1 MNWNKAK
8 SILLICFMLI
18 DLVLLTM
25 YVKKTKEGA
34 KDLSMSKADVVEIL
48 EGQGIK
54 VDEKELKEGG
64 EYKGYILKYYD
75 FDLDKINT
83 NFFNG
88 EAELDDRYDLKL
100 LTKDEK
106 SVSLSQGTLFS
117 YMDASEIEKYPDMNL
132 EKAVELA
139 NDFMKEKEL
148 LVRGTTFDGAYKDE
162 DSYQVHFAIKYEGK
176 YLENSFINFTIDKRG
191 VRRVDAMC
199 LEYIN
204 TEDEDF
210 TLDAVK
216 DKILSIIDKPEV
228 KGKSIDRV
236 DMCYYI
242 DQVTL
247 DQASELK
254 ITRLRAVPHW
264 RITFKDGYK
273 MIL

>member
-8 SILLICFMLI
+8 SILLVCFLI
-18 DLVLLTM
+18 IDAVLLSM
-25 YVKKTKEGA
+25 YMKKN
-34 KDLSMSKADVVEIL
+34 KDGGSLSISKADVIEIL
-48 EGQGIK
+48 KAQEININ
-54 VDEKELKEGG
+54 EKELKKGG

-75 FDLDKINT
+75 FDLDKINK

-100 LTKDEK
+100 LTMGDK

-117 YMDASEIEKYPDMNL
+117 YMDASEEEKYPQMSMD
-132 EKAVELA
+132 KAIELA
-139 NDFMKEKEL
+139 NDFMRDKEL
-148 LVRGTTFDGAYKDE
+148 MIRGMVFDGAYLDE
-162 DSYQVHFAIKYEGK
+162 DSYQVHFAVKHDDI

-204 TEDEDF
+204 TEDELF
-210 TLDAVK
+210 TLADVK

-228 KGKSIDRV
+228 KGKNIDKV
-236 DMCYYI
+236 DMCYYL

-264 RITFKDGYK
+264 RITFSDGYK

>member
-8 SILLICFMLI
+8 SILLVCFLI
-18 DLVLLTM
+18 IDAVLLTM
-25 YVKKTKEGA
+25 YMKKN
-34 KDLSMSKADVVEIL
+34 KDGGSLFISKDDAIEIL
-48 EGQGIK
+48 KAQEININ
-54 VDEKELKEGG
+54 EKELKKGG

-75 FDLDKINT
+75 FDLDKINK

-100 LTKDEK
+100 LTKEEK

-117 YMDASEIEKYPDMNL
+117 YMDASEEEKYPDMSMD
-132 EKAVELA
+132 KAIKLA
-139 NDFMKEKEL
+139 NDFMRDKEL
-148 LVRGTTFDGAYKDE
+148 MIRGMVFDGAYLDE
-162 DSYQVHFAIKYEGK
+162 DSYQVHFAVKHDDI

-204 TEDEDF
+204 TEDELF
-210 TLDAVK
+210 TLADVK

-228 KGKSIDRV
+228 KGKTIDKV
-236 DMCYYI
+236 DMCYYL

-264 RITFKDGYK
+264 RITFSDGYK

>member
-8 SILLICFMLI
+8 SILLVCFLI
-18 DLVLLTM
+18 IDAVLLTM
-25 YVKKTKEGA
+25 YVKKTKEDGA
-34 KDLSMSKADVVEIL
+34 SLSISKADVIDILKAQEININ
-48 EGQGIK
+48 E
-54 VDEKELKEGG
+54 EELKKGG

-75 FDLDKINT
+75 FDLEKINE

-88 EAELDDRYDLKL
+88 EAEIDNRYDLKL
-100 LTKDEK
+100 LTKDER

-117 YMDASEIEKYPDMNL
+117 YIDASEEEKYPDIDMD
-132 EKAVELA
+132 KAIELA
-139 NDFMKEKEL
+139 NDFMKEKGL
-148 LVRGTTFDGAYKDE
+148 LIRGTIFDGAYLDE
-162 DSYQVHFAIKYEGK
+162 DSYQVHFAVKHDDI

-204 TEDEDF
+204 TEDEVF
-210 TLDAVK
+210 TLDDVK

-228 KGKSIDRV
+228 KGKTIDKV

-264 RITFKDGYK
+264 RITFSDGYK

>member
-8 SILLICFMLI
+8 SILLVCFLI
-18 DLVLLTM
+18 IDAVLLSM
-25 YVKKTKEGA
+25 YMKKN
-34 KDLSMSKADVVEIL
+34 KDGGSLSISKDDAIEIL
-48 EGQGIK
+48 KAQEININ
-54 VDEKELKEGG
+54 EKELKKGG

-75 FDLDKINT
+75 FDLDKINK

-117 YMDASEIEKYPDMNL
+117 YMDASEEEKYPDMSMD
-132 EKAVELA
+132 KAIELA
-139 NDFMKEKEL
+139 NDFMREKEL
-148 LVRGTTFDGAYKDE
+148 MIRGMVFDGAYLDE
-162 DSYQVHFAIKYEGK
+162 DSYQVHFAVKHDDI

-204 TEDEDF
+204 TEDELF
-210 TLDAVK
+210 TLADVK

-228 KGKSIDRV
+228 KGKTIDKV
-236 DMCYYI
+236 DMCYYL

-264 RITFKDGYK
+264 RITFSDGYK

>member
-8 SILLICFMLI
+8 SILLVCFLI
-18 DLVLLTM
+18 IDAVLLTM
-25 YVKKTKEGA
+25 YMKKN
-34 KDLSMSKADVVEIL
+34 KDGGSLSISKDDAIEIL
-48 EGQGIK
+48 KAQEININ
-54 VDEKELKEGG
+54 EKELKKGG

-75 FDLDKINT
+75 FDLDKINK

-117 YMDASEIEKYPDMNL
+117 YMDASEEEKYPDMNMD
-132 EKAVELA
+132 KAIELA
-139 NDFMKEKEL
+139 NDFMREKEL
-148 LVRGTTFDGAYKDE
+148 MIRGMVFDGAYLDE
-162 DSYQVHFAIKYEGK
+162 DSYQVHFAVKHDDI

-204 TEDEDF
+204 TEDELF
-210 TLDAVK
+210 TLADVK

-228 KGKSIDRV
+228 KGKTIDKV
-236 DMCYYI
+236 DMCYYL

-264 RITFKDGYK
+264 RITFSDGYK

>member
-8 SILLICFMLI
+8 SILLVCFLI
-18 DLVLLTM
+18 IDAVLLSM
-25 YVKKTKEGA
+25 YMKKN
-34 KDLSMSKADVVEIL
+34 KDGGSLSISKDDAIEIL
-48 EGQGIK
+48 KAQEININ
-54 VDEKELKEGG
+54 EKELKKGG

-75 FDLDKINT
+75 FDLDKINK

-100 LTKDEK
+100 LTMGDK

-117 YMDASEIEKYPDMNL
+117 YMDASEEEKYPDMSMD
-132 EKAVELA
+132 KAIELA
-139 NDFMKEKEL
+139 NDFMRDKEL
-148 LVRGTTFDGAYKDE
+148 MIRGMVFDGAYLDE
-162 DSYQVHFAIKYEGK
+162 DSYQVHFAVKHDDI
-176 YLENSFINFTIDKRG
+176 YLENSFINFIIDKRG

-204 TEDEDF
+204 TEDELF
-210 TLDAVK
+210 TLADVK

-228 KGKSIDRV
+228 KGKNIDKV
-236 DMCYYI
+236 DMCYYL

-264 RITFKDGYK
+264 RITFSDGYK

>member
-8 SILLICFMLI
+8 SILLVCFLI
-18 DLVLLTM
+18 IDAVLLTM
-25 YVKKTKEGA
+25 YMKKN
-34 KDLSMSKADVVEIL
+34 KDGGSLSISKDDAIEIL
-48 EGQGIK
+48 KAQEININ
-54 VDEKELKEGG
+54 EKELKKGG

-75 FDLDKINT
+75 FDLEKINE

-88 EAELDDRYDLKL
+88 EAEIDNRYDLKL
-100 LTKDEK
+100 LTKDER

-117 YMDASEIEKYPDMNL
+117 YIDASEEEKYPQMNMD
-132 EKAVELA
+132 KAIELA
-139 NDFMKEKEL
+139 NDFMRDKEL
-148 LVRGTTFDGAYKDE
+148 MIRGMVFDGAYLDE
-162 DSYQVHFAIKYEGK
+162 DSYQVHFAVKHDDI

-204 TEDEDF
+204 TEDELF
-210 TLDAVK
+210 TLADVK

-228 KGKSIDRV
+228 KGKTIDKV
-236 DMCYYI
+236 DMCYYL

-264 RITFKDGYK
+264 RITFSDGYK

>member
-8 SILLICFMLI
+8 SILLVCFLI
-18 DLVLLTM
+18 IDAVLLTM
-25 YVKKTKEGA
+25 YMKKN
-34 KDLSMSKADVVEIL
+34 KDGGSLSISKDDAIELLKAQEIN
-48 EGQGIK
+48 IN
-54 VDEKELKEGG
+54 EKELKKGG

-75 FDLDKINT
+75 FDLEKINE

-88 EAELDDRYDLKL
+88 EAEIDNRYDLKL
-100 LTKDEK
+100 LTKDER

-117 YMDASEIEKYPDMNL
+117 YIDASEEEKYPEMSMD
-132 EKAVELA
+132 KAIELA

-148 LVRGTTFDGAYKDE
+148 MIRGMVFDGAYLDE
-162 DSYQVHFAIKYEGK
+162 DSYQVHFAVKHDDI

-204 TEDEDF
+204 TEDELF
-210 TLDAVK
+210 TLADVK

-228 KGKSIDRV
+228 KGKTIDKV

-264 RITFKDGYK
+264 RITFSDGYK

>member
-8 SILLICFMLI
+8 SILLVCFLI
-18 DLVLLTM
+18 IDAVLLTM
-25 YVKKTKEGA
+25 YMKKN
-34 KDLSMSKADVVEIL
+34 KDGGSLSISKDDAIEIL
-48 EGQGIK
+48 KAQEININ
-54 VDEKELKEGG
+54 EKELKKGG

-75 FDLDKINT
+75 FDLDKINE

-100 LTKDEK
+100 LTMGDK

-117 YMDASEIEKYPDMNL
+117 YMDASEEEKYPDMSMD
-132 EKAVELA
+132 KAIELA
-139 NDFMKEKEL
+139 NDFMRDKEL
-148 LVRGTTFDGAYKDE
+148 MIRGMVFDGAYLDE
-162 DSYQVHFAIKYEGK
+162 DSYQVHFAVKHDDI

-204 TEDEDF
+204 TEDELF
-210 TLDAVK
+210 TLADVK

-228 KGKSIDRV
+228 KGKTIDKV
-236 DMCYYI
+236 DMCYYL

-264 RITFKDGYK
+264 RITFSDGYK

>member
-8 SILLICFMLI
+8 SILLVCFLI
-18 DLVLLTM
+18 IDVVLLTM
-25 YVKKTKEGA
+25 YMKKTKDDGS
-34 KDLSMSKADVVEIL
+34 LSISKNDAIEIL
-48 EGQGIK
+48 KAQDIDI
-54 VDEKELKEGG
+54 DEKELKKGG

-75 FDLDKINT
+75 FDLDKINK

-100 LTKDEK
+100 LTMGDK

-117 YMDASEIEKYPDMNL
+117 YMDASEEEKYPQMSMD
-132 EKAVELA
+132 KAIELA
-139 NDFMKEKEL
+139 NDFMRDKEL
-148 LVRGTTFDGAYKDE
+148 MIRGMVFDGAYLDE
-162 DSYQVHFAIKYEGK
+162 DSYQVHFAVKHDDI

-204 TEDEDF
+204 TEDELF
-210 TLDAVK
+210 TLADVK

-228 KGKSIDRV
+228 KGKTIDKV
-236 DMCYYI
+236 DMCYYL

-264 RITFKDGYK
+264 RITFSDGYK

>member
-8 SILLICFMLI
+8 SILLVCFLI
-18 DLVLLTM
+18 IDAVLLTM
-25 YVKKTKEGA
+25 YMKKN
-34 KDLSMSKADVVEIL
+34 KDGGSLSISKDDAIEIL
-48 EGQGIK
+48 KAQEININ
-54 VDEKELKEGG
+54 EKELKKGG

-75 FDLDKINT
+75 FDLDKINE

-117 YMDASEIEKYPDMNL
+117 YMDASEEEKYPQMSMD
-132 EKAVELA
+132 KAIELA
-139 NDFMKEKEL
+139 NDFMRDKEL
-148 LVRGTTFDGAYKDE
+148 MIRGMVFDGAYMDE
-162 DSYQVHFAIKYEGK
+162 DSYQVHFAVKHDDI

-204 TEDEDF
+204 TEDELF
-210 TLDAVK
+210 TLADVK

-228 KGKSIDRV
+228 KGKTIDKV
-236 DMCYYI
+236 DMCYYL

-264 RITFKDGYK
+264 RITFSDGYK

>member
-8 SILLICFMLI
+8 SILLVCFLI
-18 DLVLLTM
+18 IDAVLLTM
-25 YVKKTKEGA
+25 YMKKN
-34 KDLSMSKADVVEIL
+34 KDGGSLSISKDDAIEIL
-48 EGQGIK
+48 KAQEININ
-54 VDEKELKEGG
+54 EKELKKGG

-75 FDLDKINT
+75 FDLDKINK

-117 YMDASEIEKYPDMNL
+117 YMDASEEEKYPDMSMD
-132 EKAVELA
+132 KAIELA
-139 NDFMKEKEL
+139 NDFMREKEL
-148 LVRGTTFDGAYKDE
+148 MIRGMVFDGAYLDE
-162 DSYQVHFAIKYEGK
+162 DSYQVHFAVKHDDI

-204 TEDEDF
+204 TEDELF
-210 TLDAVK
+210 TLADVK

-228 KGKSIDRV
+228 KGKTIDKV
-236 DMCYYI
+236 DMCYYL

-264 RITFKDGYK
+264 RITFSDGYK

>member
-8 SILLICFMLI
+8 SILLVCFLI
-18 DLVLLTM
+18 IDAVLLTM
-25 YVKKTKEGA
+25 YVKKTKENGA
-34 KDLSMSKADVVEIL
+34 SLSISKIDVIDILKAQEININ
-48 EGQGIK
+48 E
-54 VDEKELKEGG
+54 EELKKGG

-75 FDLDKINT
+75 FDLEKINE

-88 EAELDDRYDLKL
+88 EAEIDDRYDLKL
-100 LTKDEK
+100 LTKGEK

-117 YMDASEIEKYPDMNL
+117 YMDASKEEKYPDMDMD
-132 EKAVELA
+132 KAIELA

-148 LVRGTTFDGAYKDE
+148 MIRGMVFDGAYLDE
-162 DSYQVHFAIKYEGK
+162 NSYQVHFAVKHDDI

-204 TEDEDF
+204 TEDEVF
-210 TLDAVK
+210 TLSDVK

-228 KGKSIDRV
+228 KGKTIDKV

-264 RITFKDGYK
+264 RITFSDGYK

>member
-8 SILLICFMLI
+8 SILLVCFLI
-18 DLVLLTM
+18 IDAVLLTM
-25 YVKKTKEGA
+25 YMKKN
-34 KDLSMSKADVVEIL
+34 KDGGSLSISKDDAIEIL
-48 EGQGIK
+48 KAQEININ
-54 VDEKELKEGG
+54 EKELKKGG

-75 FDLDKINT
+75 FDLDKINK

-100 LTKDEK
+100 LTMGDK

-117 YMDASEIEKYPDMNL
+117 YMDASEEEKYPDMSMD
-132 EKAVELA
+132 KAIELA
-139 NDFMKEKEL
+139 NDFMRDKEL
-148 LVRGTTFDGAYKDE
+148 MIRGMVFDGAYLDE
-162 DSYQVHFAIKYEGK
+162 DSYQVHFAVKHDDI

-204 TEDEDF
+204 TEDELF
-210 TLDAVK
+210 TLSDVK

-228 KGKSIDRV
+228 KGKTIDKV
-236 DMCYYI
+236 DMCYYL

-264 RITFKDGYK
+264 RITFSDGYK

>member
-8 SILLICFMLI
+8 SILLVCFLI
-18 DLVLLTM
+18 IDVVLLTM
-25 YVKKTKEGA
+25 YMKKTKDDGS
-34 KDLSMSKADVVEIL
+34 LSISKNDAIEIL
-48 EGQGIK
+48 KAQDIDI
-54 VDEKELKEGG
+54 DEKELKTGG

-75 FDLDKINT
+75 FDLEKINM

-88 EAELDDRYDLKL
+88 EGEIDDRYDLKI
-100 LTKDEK
+100 LTKDDK

-117 YMDASEIEKYPDMNL
+117 YVDASEEVKYPDIDMD
-132 EKAVELA
+132 KAIELA
-139 NDFMKEKEL
+139 NEFLKEKEIL
-148 LVRGTTFDGAYKDE
+148 IRGMVFDGVYMDE
-162 DSYQVHFAIKYEGK
+162 GSYQVHYAVKHDDI

-204 TEDEDF
+204 TDEEAFALAD
-210 TLDAVK
+210 VK

-228 KGKSIDRV
+228 KGKTIDRV
-236 DMCYYI
+236 ELCYYL

-247 DQASELK
+247 DQAEELK
-254 ITRLRAVPHW
+254 ITRLRAKPHW
-264 RITFKDGYK
+264 RITFSDGYK

>member
-8 SILLICFMLI
+8 SILLVCFLI
-18 DLVLLTM
+18 IDVVLLTM
-25 YVKKTKEGA
+25 YMKKTKDDGS
-34 KDLSMSKADVVEIL
+34 LSISKNDAIEIL
-48 EGQGIK
+48 KAQDIDI
-54 VDEKELKEGG
+54 DEKELKTGG

-75 FDLDKINT
+75 FDLEKINE

-88 EAELDDRYDLKL
+88 EGEIDDRYDLKI
-100 LTKDEK
+100 LTKDDK

-117 YMDASEIEKYPDMNL
+117 YVDASEEVKYPDIDMD
-132 EKAVELA
+132 KAIELA
-139 NDFMKEKEL
+139 NEFLKEKEIL
-148 LVRGTTFDGAYKDE
+148 IRGMAFDGAYMDE
-162 DSYQVHFAIKYEGK
+162 GSYQVHYAVKHDDI

-204 TEDEDF
+204 TEDEVFALND
-210 TLDAVK
+210 VK

-228 KGKSIDRV
+228 KGKTIDRV
-236 DMCYYI
+236 ELCYYL

-247 DQASELK
+247 DQAEELK
-254 ITRLRAVPHW
+254 ITRLRAKPHW
-264 RITFKDGYK
+264 RITFSDGYK

>member
-8 SILLICFMLI
+8 SILLVCFLI
-18 DLVLLTM
+18 IDAVLLTM
-25 YVKKTKEGA
+25 YMKKN
-34 KDLSMSKADVVEIL
+34 KDGGSLSISKDDAIEIL
-48 EGQGIK
+48 KAQEININ
-54 VDEKELKEGG
+54 EKELKKGG

-75 FDLDKINT
+75 FDLDKINK

-88 EAELDDRYDLKL
+88 EAEIDDRYDLKL
-100 LTKDEK
+100 LTKGEK

-117 YMDASEIEKYPDMNL
+117 YMDASDEEKYPDMSMD
-132 EKAVELA
+132 KAIELA
-139 NDFMKEKEL
+139 NDFMRDKEL
-148 LVRGTTFDGAYKDE
+148 MIRGMVFDGAYLDE
-162 DSYQVHFAIKYEGK
+162 DSYQVHFAVKHDDI

-204 TEDEDF
+204 TEDELF
-210 TLDAVK
+210 TLADVK

-228 KGKSIDRV
+228 KGKNIDKV
-236 DMCYYI
+236 DMCYYL

-264 RITFKDGYK
+264 RITFSDGYK

>member
-8 SILLICFMLI
+8 SILLVCFLI
-18 DLVLLTM
+18 IDVILLTM
-25 YVKKTKEGA
+25 YMKKTKDEA
-34 KDLSMSKADVVEIL
+34 DLSISKNDAIEIL
-48 EGQGIK
+48 KAQDIAI
-54 VDEKELKEGG
+54 DEKELKTGG

-75 FDLDKINT
+75 FDLEKINK

-88 EAELDDRYDLKL
+88 EGELDDRYDLKI

-117 YMDASEIEKYPDMNL
+117 YMDASDEVKYPDIDMD
-132 EKAVELA
+132 KAIDVA
-139 NDFMKEKEL
+139 NEFLKEKEIL
-148 LVRGTTFDGAYKDE
+148 IRGMVFDGAYMDE
-162 DSYQVHFAIKYEGK
+162 ESYQVHYAVKHEDI

-204 TEDEDF
+204 TDEEAFALAD
-210 TLDAVK
+210 VK

-228 KGKSIDRV
+228 KGKTIDRV
-236 DMCYYI
+236 ELCYYL

-247 DQASELK
+247 DQAEELK
-254 ITRLRAVPHW
+254 ITRLRAKPHW
-264 RITFKDGYK
+264 RITFSDGYK

>member
-8 SILLICFMLI
+8 SILLVCFLI
-18 DLVLLTM
+18 IDAVLLTM
-25 YVKKTKEGA
+25 YMKKN
-34 KDLSMSKADVVEIL
+34 KDGGSLSISKDDAIEIL
-48 EGQGIK
+48 KAQEININ
-54 VDEKELKEGG
+54 EKELKKGG

-75 FDLDKINT
+75 FDLDKINK

-117 YMDASEIEKYPDMNL
+117 YMDASEEEKYPDMNMD
-132 EKAVELA
+132 KAIELA

-148 LVRGTTFDGAYKDE
+148 MIRGMVFDGAYLDE
-162 DSYQVHFAIKYEGK
+162 DSYQVHFAVKHDDI

-204 TEDEDF
+204 TEDELF
-210 TLDAVK
+210 TLADVK

-228 KGKSIDRV
+228 KGKTIDKV
-236 DMCYYI
+236 DMCYYL

-264 RITFKDGYK
+264 RITFSDGYK

>member
-75 FDLDKINT
+75 FDLDKINK

-247 DQASELK
+247 DQASELN

>member
-8 SILLICFMLI
+8 SILLVCFLI
-18 DLVLLTM
+18 IDAVLLTM
-25 YVKKTKEGA
+25 YMKKN
-34 KDLSMSKADVVEIL
+34 KDGGSLSISKDDAIEIL
-48 EGQGIK
+48 KAQEININ
-54 VDEKELKEGG
+54 EKELKKGG

-75 FDLDKINT
+75 FDLDKINK

-100 LTKDEK
+100 LTKGEK

-117 YMDASEIEKYPDMNL
+117 YMDASDEEKYPQMSMD
-132 EKAVELA
+132 KAIELA
-139 NDFMKEKEL
+139 NDFMRDKEL
-148 LVRGTTFDGAYKDE
+148 MIRGMVFDGAYLDE
-162 DSYQVHFAIKYEGK
+162 DSYQVHFAVKHDDI

-204 TEDEDF
+204 TEDELF
-210 TLDAVK
+210 TLADVK

-228 KGKSIDRV
+228 KGKNIDKV
-236 DMCYYI
+236 DMCYYL

-264 RITFKDGYK
+264 RITFSDGYK

>member
-8 SILLICFMLI
+8 SILLVCFLI
-18 DLVLLTM
+18 IDAVLLTM
-25 YVKKTKEGA
+25 YMKKN
-34 KDLSMSKADVVEIL
+34 KDGGSLSISKDDAIEIL
-48 EGQGIK
+48 KAQEININ
-54 VDEKELKEGG
+54 EKELKKGG

-75 FDLDKINT
+75 FDLDKINK

-100 LTKDEK
+100 LTMGDK

-117 YMDASEIEKYPDMNL
+117 YMDASDEEKYPDMSMD
-132 EKAVELA
+132 KAIELA
-139 NDFMKEKEL
+139 NDFMRDKEL
-148 LVRGTTFDGAYKDE
+148 MIRGMVFDGAYLDE
-162 DSYQVHFAIKYEGK
+162 DSYQVHFAVKHDDI

-204 TEDEDF
+204 TEDELF
-210 TLDAVK
+210 TLADVK

-228 KGKSIDRV
+228 KGKTIDKV
-236 DMCYYI
+236 DMCYYL

-264 RITFKDGYK
+264 RITFSDGYK

>member
-8 SILLICFMLI
+8 SILLVCFLI
-18 DLVLLTM
+18 IDAVLLTM
-25 YVKKTKEGA
+25 YMKKN
-34 KDLSMSKADVVEIL
+34 KDGGSLSISKDDAIEIL
-48 EGQGIK
+48 KAQEININ
-54 VDEKELKEGG
+54 EKELKKGG

-75 FDLDKINT
+75 FDLDKINK

-88 EAELDDRYDLKL
+88 AAELDDRYDLKL

-117 YMDASEIEKYPDMNL
+117 YMDASKEEKYPDMSMD
-132 EKAVELA
+132 KAIELA
-139 NDFMKEKEL
+139 NDFMRDKEL
-148 LVRGTTFDGAYKDE
+148 MIRGMVFDGAYLDE
-162 DSYQVHFAIKYEGK
+162 DSYQVHFAVKHDDI

-204 TEDEDF
+204 TEDELF
-210 TLDAVK
+210 TLADVK

-228 KGKSIDRV
+228 KGKNIDKV
-236 DMCYYI
+236 DMCYYL

-264 RITFKDGYK
+264 RITFSDGYK

>member
-8 SILLICFMLI
+8 SILLVCFLI
-18 DLVLLTM
+18 IDAVLLSM
-25 YVKKTKEGA
+25 YMKKN
-34 KDLSMSKADVVEIL
+34 KDGGSLSISKDDAIEIL
-48 EGQGIK
+48 KAQEININ
-54 VDEKELKEGG
+54 EKELKKGG

-75 FDLDKINT
+75 FDLDKINK

-100 LTKDEK
+100 LTKDKK

-117 YMDASEIEKYPDMNL
+117 YMDASDEEKYPDMSMD
-132 EKAVELA
+132 KAIELA
-139 NDFMKEKEL
+139 NDFMREKEL
-148 LVRGTTFDGAYKDE
+148 MIRGMVFDGAYLDE
-162 DSYQVHFAIKYEGK
+162 DSYQVHFAVKHDDI

-204 TEDEDF
+204 TEDELF
-210 TLDAVK
+210 TLADVK

-228 KGKSIDRV
+228 KGKTIDKV
-236 DMCYYI
+236 DMCYYL

-264 RITFKDGYK
+264 RITFSDGYK

>member
-8 SILLICFMLI
+8 SILLVCFLI
-18 DLVLLTM
+18 IDAVLLSM
-25 YVKKTKEGA
+25 YMKKN
-34 KDLSMSKADVVEIL
+34 KDGGSLSISKDDAIEIL
-48 EGQGIK
+48 KAQEININ
-54 VDEKELKEGG
+54 EKELKKGG

-75 FDLDKINT
+75 FDLDKINK

-117 YMDASEIEKYPDMNL
+117 YMDASEEEKYPDMSMD
-132 EKAVELA
+132 KAIELA
-139 NDFMKEKEL
+139 NDFMREKEL
-148 LVRGTTFDGAYKDE
+148 MIRGMVFDGAYLDE
-162 DSYQVHFAIKYEGK
+162 DSYQVHFAVKHDDI

-204 TEDEDF
+204 TEDELF
-210 TLDAVK
+210 TLADVK

-228 KGKSIDRV
+228 KGKTIDKV

-264 RITFKDGYK
+264 RITFSDGYK

>member
-8 SILLICFMLI
+8 SILLVCFLI
-18 DLVLLTM
+18 IDAVLLSM
-25 YVKKTKEGA
+25 YMKKN
-34 KDLSMSKADVVEIL
+34 KDGGSLSISKDDAIEIL
-48 EGQGIK
+48 KAQEININ
-54 VDEKELKEGG
+54 EKELKKGG

-75 FDLDKINT
+75 FDLDKINK

-88 EAELDDRYDLKL
+88 EAEIDDRYDLKL
-100 LTKDEK
+100 LTKDER

-117 YMDASEIEKYPDMNL
+117 YMDASEEEKYPDMNMD
-132 EKAVELA
+132 KAIELA
-139 NDFMKEKEL
+139 NDFMREKEL
-148 LVRGTTFDGAYKDE
+148 MIRGMVFDGAYLDE
-162 DSYQVHFAIKYEGK
+162 DSYQVHFAVKHDDI

-204 TEDEDF
+204 TEDELF
-210 TLDAVK
+210 TLADVK

-228 KGKSIDRV
+228 KGKTIDKV
-236 DMCYYI
+236 DMCYYL

-264 RITFKDGYK
+264 RITFSDGYK

>member
-8 SILLICFMLI
+8 SILLVCFLI
-18 DLVLLTM
+18 IDAVLLTM
-25 YVKKTKEGA
+25 YMKKN
-34 KDLSMSKADVVEIL
+34 KDGGSLSISKDDAIEIL
-48 EGQGIK
+48 KAQEININ
-54 VDEKELKEGG
+54 EKELKKGG

-75 FDLDKINT
+75 FDLDKINK

-88 EAELDDRYDLKL
+88 EAEIDDRYDLKL
-100 LTKDEK
+100 LTKDER

-117 YMDASEIEKYPDMNL
+117 YMDASEEEKYPDMNMD
-132 EKAVELA
+132 KAIELA
-139 NDFMKEKEL
+139 NDFMREKEL
-148 LVRGTTFDGAYKDE
+148 MIRGMVFDGAYLDE
-162 DSYQVHFAIKYEGK
+162 DSYQVHFAVKHDDI

-204 TEDEDF
+204 TEDELF
-210 TLDAVK
+210 TLADVK

-228 KGKSIDRV
+228 KGKTIDKV
-236 DMCYYI
+236 DMCYYL

-264 RITFKDGYK
+264 RITFSDGYK

>member
-25 YVKKTKEGA
+25 YVKKTKESA
-34 KDLSMSKADVVEIL
+34 KDLSMDKLDVVEIL

>member
-8 SILLICFMLI
+8 SILLVCFLI
-18 DLVLLTM
+18 IDAVLLTM
-25 YVKKTKEGA
+25 YMKKN
-34 KDLSMSKADVVEIL
+34 KDGGSLSISKDDAIEIL
-48 EGQGIK
+48 KAQDININ
-54 VDEKELKEGG
+54 EKELKKGG

-75 FDLDKINT
+75 FDLDKINK

-88 EAELDDRYDLKL
+88 AAELDDRYDLKL
-100 LTKDEK
+100 LTKGEK

-117 YMDASEIEKYPDMNL
+117 YMDASEEEKYPDMSMD
-132 EKAVELA
+132 KAIELA
-139 NDFMKEKEL
+139 NDFMRDKEL
-148 LVRGTTFDGAYKDE
+148 MIRGMVFDGAYLDE
-162 DSYQVHFAIKYEGK
+162 DSYQVHFAVKHDDI

-204 TEDEDF
+204 TEDELF
-210 TLDAVK
+210 TLADVK

-228 KGKSIDRV
+228 KGKTIDKV
-236 DMCYYI
+236 DMCYYL

-264 RITFKDGYK
+264 RITFSDGYK

>member
-8 SILLICFMLI
+8 SILLVCFLI
-18 DLVLLTM
+18 IDAVLLTM
-25 YVKKTKEGA
+25 YMKKN
-34 KDLSMSKADVVEIL
+34 KDGGSLSISKDDAIEIL
-48 EGQGIK
+48 KAQEININ
-54 VDEKELKEGG
+54 EKELKKGG

-75 FDLDKINT
+75 FDLDKINK

-100 LTKDEK
+100 LTMGDK

-117 YMDASEIEKYPDMNL
+117 YMDASDEEKYPDMSMD
-132 EKAVELA
+132 KAIELA
-139 NDFMKEKEL
+139 NDFMRDKEL
-148 LVRGTTFDGAYKDE
+148 MIRGMVFDGTYLDE
-162 DSYQVHFAIKYEGK
+162 DSYQVHFAVKHDDI

-204 TEDEDF
+204 TEDELF
-210 TLDAVK
+210 TLADVK

-228 KGKSIDRV
+228 KGKTIDKV
-236 DMCYYI
+236 DMCYYL

-264 RITFKDGYK
+264 RITFSDGYK

>member
-8 SILLICFMLI
+8 SILLVCFLI
-18 DLVLLTM
+18 IDAVLLTM
-25 YVKKTKEGA
+25 YMKKN
-34 KDLSMSKADVVEIL
+34 KDGGSLSISKDDAIEIL
-48 EGQGIK
+48 KAQEININ
-54 VDEKELKEGG
+54 EAELKKGG

-75 FDLDKINT
+75 FDLDKINK

-100 LTKDEK
+100 LTMGDK

-117 YMDASEIEKYPDMNL
+117 YMDASEEEKYPDMSMD
-132 EKAVELA
+132 KAIELA
-139 NDFMKEKEL
+139 NDFMRDKEL
-148 LVRGTTFDGAYKDE
+148 MIRGMVFDGAYLDE
-162 DSYQVHFAIKYEGK
+162 NSYQVHFAVKHDDI

-204 TEDEDF
+204 TEDELF
-210 TLDAVK
+210 TLADVK

-228 KGKSIDRV
+228 KGKTIDKV
-236 DMCYYI
+236 DMCYYL

-264 RITFKDGYK
+264 RITFSDGYK

>member
-25 YVKKTKEGA
+25 YVKKTKEST
-34 KDLSMSKADVVEIL
+34 KDLSMDKADVVEIL

>member
-8 SILLICFMLI
+8 SILLVCFFI
-18 DLVLLTM
+18 IFAVLLTM
-25 YVKKTKEGA
+25 YMKKN
-34 KDLSMSKADVVEIL
+34 KDGGSLSISKDDAIEIL
-48 EGQGIK
+48 KAQEININ
-54 VDEKELKEGG
+54 EKELKKGG

-75 FDLDKINT
+75 FDLDKINK

-100 LTKDEK
+100 LTMGDK

-117 YMDASEIEKYPDMNL
+117 YMDASDEEKYPDMSMD
-132 EKAVELA
+132 KAIELA
-139 NDFMKEKEL
+139 NDFMRDKEL
-148 LVRGTTFDGAYKDE
+148 MIRGMVFDGAYLDE
-162 DSYQVHFAIKYEGK
+162 DSYQVHFAVKHDDI

-204 TEDEDF
+204 TEDELF
-210 TLDAVK
+210 TLADVK

-228 KGKSIDRV
+228 KGKTIDKV
-236 DMCYYI
+236 DMCYYL

-264 RITFKDGYK
+264 RITFSDGYK

>member
-8 SILLICFMLI
+8 SILLVCFLI
-18 DLVLLTM
+18 IDAVLLSM
-25 YVKKTKEGA
+25 YMKKN
-34 KDLSMSKADVVEIL
+34 KDGGSLSISKDDAIEIL
-48 EGQGIK
+48 KAQEININ
-54 VDEKELKEGG
+54 EKELKKGG

-75 FDLDKINT
+75 FDLDKINK

-117 YMDASEIEKYPDMNL
+117 YMDASEEEKYPDMSMD
-132 EKAVELA
+132 KAIELA
-139 NDFMKEKEL
+139 NDFMRDKEL
-148 LVRGTTFDGAYKDE
+148 MIRGMVFDGAYLDE
-162 DSYQVHFAIKYEGK
+162 DSYQVHFAIKHDDI

-204 TEDEDF
+204 TEDELF
-210 TLDAVK
+210 TLADVK

-228 KGKSIDRV
+228 KGKTIEKV
-236 DMCYYI
+236 DMCYYL

-264 RITFKDGYK
+264 RITFSDGYK

>member
-25 YVKKTKEGA
+25 YVKKTKESA
-34 KDLSMSKADVVEIL
+34 KDLSMDKADVVEIL

-75 FDLDKINT
+75 FDLNKINK

-191 VRRVDAMC
+191 VRRVDAMY